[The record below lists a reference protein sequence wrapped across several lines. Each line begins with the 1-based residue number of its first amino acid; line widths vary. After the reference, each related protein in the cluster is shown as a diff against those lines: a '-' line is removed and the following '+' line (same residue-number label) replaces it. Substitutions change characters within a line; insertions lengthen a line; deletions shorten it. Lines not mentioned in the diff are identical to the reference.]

1 MKRKI
6 TIINISILLVTSI
19 ILFISFFVFLN
30 NFNLKNEKQ
39 EITNYLNI
47 VCEIYDG
54 SNNEEVGEAIKKVS
68 SNLRLTIIS
77 KDGEVLY
84 DSLINGVLESHL
96 DRPEIVNLGT
106 ISYRYSTTLNTK
118 MLYIAAFDDGNY
130 LRVALEANDNN
141 QIITSLLIIEGII
154 FILIII
160 SSSIMISKANK
171 KIFEPIK
178 NEMNKLSNIV
188 GEDESYYSDDI
199 NVISNNINRIQL
211 LINEKVDSLEKEKDK
226 INYIINS
233 IKQGIIILDGK
244 GIITLINDYAL
255 EIFNPQMKILN
266 NHYLYLFR
274 DSHIQELIEEVKNKQ
289 TIQTYEVQANEKN
302 YLMTFSPFHQNWLE
316 DYQNGILI
324 SIIDISYVH
333 KINKM
338 KRDFFANASH
348 ELKSPLTTIIG
359 YQQLLAND
367 LISDEKEKN
376 NAINKTIK
384 EANRMNN
391 IIKDMLDIARLEAD
405 IKRNYTQVS
414 IKQIILDIL
423 DSYDQEIKKANL
435 RIDLNLN
442 DTIINGDESDLTKLI
457 KNIIDNA
464 IKYNRID
471 GFISITLNK
480 KKLSI
485 EDGGI
490 GIKKEDLEHIFER
503 FYRVD
508 KSKSKELLGTGL
520 GLSIVKHICQTY
532 KYSLNFESEF
542 NKGSKIT
549 IIFNE

>member
-130 LRVALEANDNN
+130 LRVALEANDIN

-255 EIFNPQMKILN
+255 EIFNPQVKVLN

>member
-130 LRVALEANDNN
+130 LRVALEANDIN
-141 QIITSLLIIEGII
+141 QIITSLLIVEGII
-154 FILIII
+154 FILIIVF
-160 SSSIMISKANK
+160 SSLMISKANK

-244 GIITLINDYAL
+244 GVITLINDYAL

>member
-130 LRVALEANDNN
+130 LRVALEANDIN
-141 QIITSLLIIEGII
+141 QIITSLLIVEGII

-244 GIITLINDYAL
+244 GVITLINDYAL

>member
-130 LRVALEANDNN
+130 LRVALEANDIN

-244 GIITLINDYAL
+244 GVITLINDYAL